1 MKSLPDFKFES
12 PFWKKGLAV
21 LGIDEAGRGAFAGP
35 LAVGGVLFNQDFAS
49 KILQLGINDSK
60 LLSAKRRESLYAEIK
75 KYAIFSHVEFVDLEI
90 INEIGIGKAT
100 FLGMERVWKKSREK
114 FSNLHCL
121 IDAFKIPSIPSQT
134 AIIHG
139 DRLSISIGAA
149 SILAKVERD
158 KLMSNLSEDFPQYG
172 FERHKGYGTFF
183 HRNALKK
190 FGSSVH
196 HRTQFIRNFV

>member
-1 MKSLPDFKFES
+1 MKSFPDFKFEI
-12 PFWKKGLAV
+12 PIWEKGLPV

-35 LAVGGVLFNQDFAS
+35 LAVGGVLFDS
-49 KILQLGINDSK
+49 KNADKLLTLGINDSK
-60 LLSAKRRESLYAEIK
+60 LLSPKKRESLYDEIK
-75 KYAIFSHVEFVDLEI
+75 NYAIFSHVEFVNLEI

-100 FLGMERVWKKSREK
+100 FLGMEKVWKKSCGK
-114 FSNLHCL
+114 FSNVHCL
-121 IDAFKIPSIPSQT
+121 IDAFKIPSISSQT

-139 DRLSISIGAA
+139 DRLSISIASA

-158 KLMSNLSEDFPQYG
+158 KLMSGLSKDFPQYG
-172 FERHKGYGTFF
+172 FEAHKGYGTLF

-190 FGSSVH
+190 FGPSVH